1 MRPNDI
7 RIASFAS
14 LLFMVLGLAFAQNAS
29 SPSNATTPVDATQLT
44 PLVENDAPITD
55 ATGVVEL
62 RFETLEADS
71 FSLGETLTDLA
82 AADGR
87 GHGRSCGHG
96 IKACDASQVGQ
107 PCDPDNLNVL
117 CSRQSNGHYCC
128 LAYAP

>member
-1 MRPNDI
+1 MRPNDL
-7 RIASFAS
+7 RIATIAA
-14 LLFMVLGLAFAQNAS
+14 LLFAGLGLAAAQNAS
-29 SPSNATTPVDATQLT
+29 SPSKAMTPVDATQLAS
-44 PLVENDAPITD
+44 LVENDAPITG

-62 RFETLEADS
+62 RSETLEVDS

-87 GHGRSCGHG
+87 GHGSCGHG
-96 IKACDASQVGQ
+96 IKACNASQVGQ